1 VKTTRYT
8 EGDGTIER
16 ARALR
21 RNSTPAE
28 DRLWSVLRGR
38 GLGEAK
44 FRRQQRFGK
53 FVADF
58 VCQAARLIIE
68 IDGDT
73 HATERGEAHDARR
86 TAFLEQ
92 EGYRVIRFS
101 NADVMGNLDGVAS
114 VILAALAPS
123 PSHPAAP
130 GGPLPLPRRG
140 EEK

>member
-1 VKTTRYT
+1 MKTTRYT

>member
-1 VKTTRYT
+1 MTTTRYT

-16 ARALR
+16 ARKLR
-21 RNSTPAE
+21 RESTPAE
-28 DRLWSVLRGR
+28 DKLWSVLRGR
-38 GLGEAK
+38 ALADAK

-73 HATERGEAHDARR
+73 HATERGEEYDARR
-86 TAFLEQ
+86 TAFLKQ

-114 VILAALAPS
+114 VILAELTPS

-130 GGPLPLPRRG
+130 GGPLPLPQRG

>member
-1 VKTTRYT
+1 
-8 EGDGTIER
+8 
-16 ARALR
+16 
-21 RNSTPAE
+21 
-28 DRLWSVLRGR
+28 
-38 GLGEAK
+38 
-44 FRRQQRFGK
+44 
-53 FVADF
+53 VADF

-73 HATERGEAHDARR
+73 HATERREEYDARR

-114 VILAALAPS
+114 AILGALAPS

-130 GGPLPLPRRG
+130 GGPLPLPQRG